1 MEEEVTLEKIDI
13 LRSRANVSYK
23 EAKEAL
29 ELHHGNVIEALI
41 DLEDQNQNQN
51 QNHNQTQSRWTEEFT
66 VKSSEA
72 IDKVKEL
79 IKEGNVNR
87 IRIKSDDK
95 VIAEIPVY
103 MGAIGALLVPQMA
116 ALGFMAA
123 LFKKCTIEVV
133 RKDNIVDVE
142 PTEETVSRDEDR

>member
-1 MEEEVTLEKIDI
+1 MEEEVTLEKIDMI
-13 LRSRANVSYK
+13 RSRTNVSYK

-41 DLEDQNQNQN
+41 GLEKRSQNQPG
-51 QNHNQTQSRWTEEFT
+51 WTEEFT
-66 VKSSEA
+66 VKSNEA
-72 IDKVKEL
+72 MDKVKEL
-79 IKEGNVNR
+79 IREGNVNR

-103 MGAIGALLVPQMA
+103 VGAIGALLVPQMA

-123 LFKKCTIEVV
+123 LFKKCTIEVI
-133 RKDNIVDVE
+133 RKDDIVDVE
-142 PTEETVSRDEDR
+142 PTEETVDSEEDE

>member
-1 MEEEVTLEKIDI
+1 VEEEVTLEKIDQ
-13 LRSRANVSYK
+13 LRDRTNISYK

-41 DLEDQNQNQN
+41 DLETNSKEQPG
-51 QNHNQTQSRWTEEFT
+51 WTEEFT
-66 VKSSEA
+66 VKSTEA

-79 IKEGNVNR
+79 LHQGNINR

-103 MGAIGALLVPQMA
+103 VGAIGALLVPQMA

-142 PTEETVSRDEDR
+142 PTEETTDEKNDK

>member
-1 MEEEVTLEKIDI
+1 MEEEVTLEKIDM
-13 LRSRANVSYK
+13 LRSRTNISYK

-41 DLEDQNQNQN
+41 ALENRKQEEPG
-51 QNHNQTQSRWTEEFT
+51 WTEEFT
-66 VKSSEA
+66 VKSTEA

-79 IKEGNVNR
+79 IREGNVHR

-103 MGAIGALLVPQMA
+103 VGAIGALLVPQMA

-123 LFKKCTIEVV
+123 LFKKCTIEVI
-133 RKDNIVDVE
+133 RKDDIVDVE
-142 PTEETVSRDEDR
+142 PTEETVDREEDK

>member
-1 MEEEVTLEKIDI
+1 MEEEVTLEKIDMI
-13 LRSRANVSYK
+13 RSRANVSYK

-41 DLEDQNQNQN
+41 DLEKQDQNQ
-51 QNHNQTQSRWTEEFT
+51 SGWTEEFT
-66 VKSSEA
+66 VKSNEA
-72 IDKVKEL
+72 MDKVKEL
-79 IKEGNVNR
+79 IREGNVNR

-103 MGAIGALLVPQMA
+103 VGAIGALLVPQMA

-123 LFKKCTIEVV
+123 LFKKCTIEVI

-142 PTEETVSRDEDR
+142 PTEESVDSEEDK

>member
-1 MEEEVTLEKIDI
+1 MEEVTLEKIDL
-13 LRSRANVSYK
+13 LRSRTNVSYK

-41 DLEDQNQNQN
+41 SLENRSQNQPG
-51 QNHNQTQSRWTEEFT
+51 WTEEFT
-66 VKSSEA
+66 VKSNEA
-72 IDKVKEL
+72 MDKVKEL
-79 IKEGNVNR
+79 IREGNVNR

-103 MGAIGALLVPQMA
+103 VGAIGALLVPQMA

-123 LFKKCTIEVV
+123 LFKKCTIEVI
-133 RKDNIVDVE
+133 RKDDIVDVE
-142 PTEETVSRDEDR
+142 PTEETVGSEEDK

>member
-1 MEEEVTLEKIDI
+1 MEEAITLEKIDMI
-13 LRSRANVSYK
+13 RSRTNVSYK

-41 DLEDQNQNQN
+41 DLENIKQDQPG
-51 QNHNQTQSRWTEEFT
+51 WTEEFT
-66 VKSSEA
+66 VKSNEA

-79 IKEGNVNR
+79 IREGNVNR

-103 MGAIGALLVPQMA
+103 VGAIGALLVPQMA

-123 LFKKCTIEVV
+123 LFKKCTIEVI
-133 RKDNIVDVE
+133 RKDDIVDVE
-142 PTEETVSRDEDR
+142 PTEETVDREEDE

>member
-1 MEEEVTLEKIDI
+1 MEEEITLEKIDMI
-13 LRSRANVSYK
+13 RSRTNASYK

-29 ELHHGNVIEALI
+29 ELHHGNVIETLI
-41 DLEDQNQNQN
+41 DLEGK
-51 QNHNQTQSRWTEEFT
+51 TQPRWTEEFT

-79 IKEGNVNR
+79 IREGNVNR

-103 MGAIGALLVPQMA
+103 VGAIGAFLVPQMA

-123 LFKKCTIEVV
+123 LFKKCTIEVI

-142 PTEETVSRDEDR
+142 PTEETETGDEEQ